1 LKAQLFCFVCL
12 FVCLNQA
19 RRSVVAG
26 EDGSG
31 GTIYPERA
39 SRERERERER
49 DGKDMCV
56 VCCYMYMCGIFV
68 CMCMHAWNVCV
79 YV

>member
-1 LKAQLFCFVCL
+1 MVCGICVTNRHQGRSLALKAQLFCFVCL

-39 SRERERERER
+39 SRESMLVGEGRLQLEANSGNREERS
-49 DGKDMCV
+49 
-56 VCCYMYMCGIFV
+56 
-68 CMCMHAWNVCV
+68 
-79 YV
+79 